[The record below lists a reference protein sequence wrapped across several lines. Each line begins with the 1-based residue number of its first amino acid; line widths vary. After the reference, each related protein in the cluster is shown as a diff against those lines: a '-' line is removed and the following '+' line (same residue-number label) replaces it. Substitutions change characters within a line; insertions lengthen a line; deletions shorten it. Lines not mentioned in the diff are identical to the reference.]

1 MLAIG
6 MDATTPLHCHVEIPK
21 GSRNKYEWD
30 EELQAIRLDR
40 FLFASVVYPTDY
52 GFIPETI
59 GPKGGALDA
68 LICVSAPTFPGCL
81 IPVRVVAIMRSVDE
95 KGRND
100 KLVCVPK
107 GDPGWGSVEALDDI
121 PAQLR
126 SEIEHFFTI
135 YKTPEGKQVTVE
147 AWEDAEVALEV
158 IAEGRRRWMEERS

>member
-1 MLAIG
+1 
-6 MDATTPLHCHVEIPK
+6 MDATTPLHCFVEIPK

-59 GPKGGALDA
+59 GPKKGALDA
-68 LICVSAPTFPGCL
+68 MICVSAPTFAGCL
-81 IPVRVVAIMRSVDE
+81 IPVRVIGIMRSRDE

-100 KLVCVPK
+100 KLLCVPE
-107 GDPGWGSVEALDDI
+107 GDPGWSFMERLSDLPD
-121 PAQLR
+121 QLR

-147 AWEDAEVALEV
+147 GWEDADVALEV
-158 IAEGRRRWMEERS
+158 IAEGRRRWAEERS

>member
-1 MLAIG
+1 MLANG

-30 EELQAIRLDR
+30 EGLHAIKLNR

-59 GPKGGALDA
+59 GPKDQALDA
-68 LICVSAPTFPGCL
+68 MVCVSAPTFPGCL
-81 IPVRVVAIMRSVDE
+81 IPVRVVAIMRSRDE
-95 KGRND
+95 KGQND
-100 KLVCVPK
+100 KLLCVPE
-107 GDPGWGSVEALDDI
+107 GDPGWSFMERLDDL

-135 YKTPEGKQVTVE
+135 YKTPEGKQVE
-147 AWEDAEVALEV
+147 IQGWEDSDVALEV
-158 IAEGRRRWMEERS
+158 IAEGRRRYAQERT